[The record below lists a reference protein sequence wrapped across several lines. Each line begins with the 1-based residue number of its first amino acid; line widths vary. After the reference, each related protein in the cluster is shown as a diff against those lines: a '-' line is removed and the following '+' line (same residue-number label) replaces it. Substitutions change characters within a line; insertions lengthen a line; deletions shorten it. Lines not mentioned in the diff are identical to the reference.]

1 MFHFFWLQIGHK
13 VVPVNEVTSEMVNS
27 MTEEE
32 KERYR
37 HVYQL
42 AMSQAEFY

>member
-1 MFHFFWLQIGHK
+1 MT
-13 VVPVNEVTSEMVNS
+13 EVTGDMVNS